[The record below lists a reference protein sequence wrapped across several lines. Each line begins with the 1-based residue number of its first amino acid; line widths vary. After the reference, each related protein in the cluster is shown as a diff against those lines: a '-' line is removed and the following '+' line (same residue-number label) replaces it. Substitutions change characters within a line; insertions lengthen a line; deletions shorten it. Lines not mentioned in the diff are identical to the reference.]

1 MIFLF
6 PLMWPVIL
14 MQWKT
19 GLEINPILDI
29 LIMNI
34 AKKIFIIQLTWLLQ
48 LFTWGGTVFLFFI
61 FFLLL
66 LKATSL
72 TLGGQTLGRI
82 FANLNWIESL
92 GHPHREL

>member
-19 GLEINPILDI
+19 GLEINPILDS
-29 LIMNI
+29 LIMKI

-48 LFTWGGTVFLFFI
+48 QFTWGGTVFFI
-61 FFLLL
+61 FYFFFSVASQSHL
-66 LKATSL
+66 
-72 TLGGQTLGRI
+72 
-82 FANLNWIESL
+82 
-92 GHPHREL
+92 PHTRRPDPGKDLC

>member
-29 LIMNI
+29 LIMKI
-34 AKKIFIIQLTWLLQ
+34 AKKKSLSSSLPDSYNYLPEEEQF
-48 LFTWGGTVFLFFI
+48 FYFLFF
-61 FFLLL
+61 FCCFS
-66 LKATSL
+66 KPPPS
-72 TLGGQTLGRI
+72 
-82 FANLNWIESL
+82 
-92 GHPHREL
+92 H

>member
-19 GLEINPILDI
+19 GLEINPILDS
-29 LIMNI
+29 LIMKI

-48 LFTWGGTVFLFFI
+48 QFTWGGTVFLIFI
-61 FFLLL
+61 FFSVASQSHL
-66 LKATSL
+66 
-72 TLGGQTLGRI
+72 
-82 FANLNWIESL
+82 
-92 GHPHREL
+92 PHTRRPDPGKDLC

>member
-29 LIMNI
+29 LIMKI

-61 FFLLL
+61 FFSVASQSHL
-66 LKATSL
+66 
-72 TLGGQTLGRI
+72 
-82 FANLNWIESL
+82 
-92 GHPHREL
+92 PHTRRPDPGKDLC

>member
-29 LIMNI
+29 LIMKI
-34 AKKIFIIQLTWLLQ
+34 AKKKSLSSSLPDSYNYLPEEEQF
-48 LFTWGGTVFLFFI
+48 FYFLFF
-61 FFLLL
+61 FSVASQSHL
-66 LKATSL
+66 
-72 TLGGQTLGRI
+72 
-82 FANLNWIESL
+82 
-92 GHPHREL
+92 PHTRRPDPGKDLC